1 LLGIDKGWS
10 AEEVDELL
18 KADPSENGVPLNHH
32 IPVHITYFTAQVD
45 DDGEVTTEKDVYG
58 HEKRITLALEGK
70 WNAIDKGTDHL
81 AQVELARRLD
91 DAESSGRAKTRR
103 SGSGGSRRVV
113 SRSYGGGGGGGGE
126 RVSSRGSSA
135 NDIFRQSF
143 GY

>member
-1 LLGIDKGWS
+1 MAEVLLAIDKGWG
-10 AEEVDELL
+10 AEEVEELL
-18 KADPSENGVPLNHH
+18 KADPRENGVPLDHL

-58 HEKRITLALEGK
+58 HEKRIRLALEGK

-103 SGSGGSRRVV
+103 SGSGAAG
-113 SRSYGGGGGGGGE
+113 
-126 RVSSRGSSA
+126 A
-135 NDIFRQSF
+135 L
-143 GY
+143 

>member
-1 LLGIDKGWS
+1 LVVAGL
-10 AEEVDELL
+10 
-18 KADPSENGVPLNHH
+18 
-32 IPVHITYFTAQVD
+32 ITGF
-45 DDGEVTTEKDVYG
+45 GCIVYG
-58 HEKRITLALEGK
+58 HENRITQALEGK

-91 DAESSGRAKTRR
+91 DAESSGRAKVRR
-103 SGSGGSRRVV
+103 SGSGGGV
-113 SRSYGGGGGGGGE
+113 SRSFDYDGGGGGP